1 MMTATIA
8 LPETVRDRLK
18 TFGHAGM
25 TYPEILTALMDRV
38 QREEFVR
45 ELREEYR
52 KTPREDYVDLD
63 DL

>member
-1 MMTATIA
+1 MTATIA
-8 LPETVRDRLK
+8 LPERIRDRLK

-38 QREEFVR
+38 EREDFVR
-45 ELREEYR
+45 ELRKQYAA
-52 KTPREDYVDLD
+52 TPRSAYVDLE